1 MEGRTIAKQKSY
13 GGNKKSLWERLKKQR
28 YLQMLA
34 LPGVLF
40 MIVFNYI
47 PLYGIIIAFKQYKVT
62 RSISDSPWVGLKHFQ
77 ELFATEDFLNII
89 INTLGIS
96 ILNLL
101 IAFPIAILFAIC
113 LNELASKKFK
123 KTVQTISYLPHF
135 LSWTILGGLLIT
147 WMGESGLINEVLIKL
162 GVLEQGVVFLG
173 EPNYFWG
180 ITLFSNIWKET
191 GWSAIIYLAA
201 IAGIDQELY
210 EAAKVDGVSKLQKIK
225 YITLPCISGTIAI
238 MFILAVSG
246 LLNANFDQILILKNP
261 LNAVRA
267 EVFDTYVYRMGIGAG
282 RFSYATAA
290 GLFKSVI
297 SMILLVSAN
306 KVSKKLTGN
315 SLY

>member
-1 MEGRTIAKQKSY
+1 MSKSGVKKKASLWSRMWKQK
-13 GGNKKSLWERLKKQR
+13 

-34 LPGVLF
+34 LPGVIF
-40 MIVFNYI
+40 MIIFNFL
-47 PLYGIIIAFKQYKVT
+47 PLYGVTIAFKQYRVT
-62 RSISDSPWVGLKHFQ
+62 TTIGDAKWVGLKHFQ
-77 ELFATEDFLNII
+77 ELFATEDFWNII

-101 IAFPIAILFAIC
+101 IAFPIAILFAIM
-113 LNELASKKFK
+113 LNELASKKLQK
-123 KTVQTISYLPHF
+123 AVQTISYLPHF
-135 LSWTILGGLLIT
+135 LSWTILGGLMIT
-147 WMGESGLINEVLIKL
+147 WLGESGLINEILVKIGILD
-162 GVLEQGVVFLG
+162 QGVTWLG
-173 EPNYFWG
+173 EPDKFWG
-180 ITLFSNIWKET
+180 LTVISHIWKET

-210 EAAKVDGVSKLQKIK
+210 EAAKVDGVNQFQKIR
-225 YITLPCISGTIAI
+225 YITLPCIAGTIAI

-290 GLFKSVI
+290 GLFKSVV
-297 SMILLVSAN
+297 SMILLVTAN
-306 KVSKKLTGN
+306 KVSKKATGN